1 MPLVSGEFEVK
12 MAPEPLAALTEGS
25 GIGRM
30 TLDKRYHGPLTATG
44 RGEFLGY
51 RSSVPTSA
59 AYVALEAVQGSLE
72 GREGSFVLQHGG
84 IMGGPYDGLR
94 IVVAPDSGTGQLAG
108 LSGKLDI
115 RIENGKHFY
124 DFDYTLD
131 GGS

>member
-1 MPLVSGEFEVK
+1 MPIVSGEFEVK
-12 MAPEPLAALTEGS
+12 MAPEALAALTEGS

-30 TLDKRYHGPLTATG
+30 TLDKRYHGALAASG

-59 AYVALEAVQGSLE
+59 AYVALEVVQGSLD
-72 GREGSFVLQHGG
+72 GKEGSFALQHGG
-84 IMGGPYDGLR
+84 VMGGPYDGLR
-94 IVVAPDSGTGQLAG
+94 IVVVPDSGTGQLSG

-115 RIENGKHFY
+115 RVENGKHFY

-131 GGS
+131 GSS